1 MYIIHPP
8 SFIITLTD
16 NHCSKSECGDIG
28 SLECVRLAVYA
39 DSCHSCV
46 HCHAS
51 LCISPPPPRRKS
63 PHSRTAARARV
74 CRTKAARG
82 QKSLSSNYR
91 AQSHY
96 QIVLFKRGPRCRI
109 YFSAIKKLG
118 GLLLMNPAKSLD
130 GQPQEFVPSDMAA
143 KTTYIMVD
151 NVAFWR
157 TGSGS
162 RLPHDMLIARRKVLL
177 ANKKQ

>member
-1 MYIIHPP
+1 M
-8 SFIITLTD
+8 
-16 NHCSKSECGDIG
+16 
-28 SLECVRLAVYA
+28 ECVRLVVYA

-51 LCISPPPPRRKS
+51 LCISPPPRGGSLLPLAPRRV
-63 PHSRTAARARV
+63 RV

-82 QKSLSSNYR
+82 QKSLPTIYR
-91 AQSHY
+91 AQSHN

-109 YFSAIKKLG
+109 YFSANKKLG

-130 GQPQEFVPSDMAA
+130 GQPQEFVPSDRAA
-143 KTTYIMVD
+143 KTIYIMVD

>member
-1 MYIIHPP
+1 MCAVSRVCGLLSFLCPLSCSFMYLAAAAAEEEEEV
-8 SFIITLTD
+8 S
-16 NHCSKSECGDIG
+16 
-28 SLECVRLAVYA
+28 SLSYRG
-39 DSCHSCV
+39 
-46 HCHAS
+46 
-51 LCISPPPPRRKS
+51 
-63 PHSRTAARARV
+63 ARARV

-109 YFSAIKKLG
+109 YFSANKKLG

-143 KTTYIMVD
+143 KTTYILVD
-151 NVAFWR
+151 NLAFWR
-157 TGSGS
+157 TGSGT
-162 RLPHDMLIARRKVLL
+162 RLPHDILIARRKVLL